1 VNKVATTT
9 GEEQAAESPDT
20 SEALPE
26 LPSGTIEAS
35 TKALRRRLSS
45 DIDNIVLKA
54 LRKEPARRYAS
65 VEQFAEDIRR
75 HLDGLP
81 VNATKAS
88 WTYRAGKFVRRHKV
102 GVGAAVLVTVAV
114 LGGVGAT
121 VREARIAAANARR
134 ADRRFN
140 DVRKLANSFLF
151 EFHDAIEHLQ
161 GSTPARELVVK
172 RALEYLDSL
181 SQEAGTDATL
191 RLELVNAY
199 EKVGSVQGSPYRDN
213 LGNVQ
218 GALQSFQKAAA
229 ILEQL
234 VKASPQDQDLRSQL
248 ARDYGEI
255 GDILDASG
263 DLNAAMNSYRKGL
276 DVLEAEQHPNM
287 KAKIRAESMY
297 DRYGLGLTES
307 GDLVQAVENFQKSIA
322 LLDQLIQEDPSDRD
336 NVRDKAIGNIHL
348 GGCLKRMR
356 RFPEALAANRLAY
369 GLMQSLVVEG
379 NHQSKRDVIVA
390 SDGVGEILQKTG
402 DNRGALAIW
411 SKMLAEDRVEKDAD
425 PSNALSRRDVY
436 QDYAKVALAQSA
448 LGDLKEAL
456 ANQRQSVGLNESEM
470 TKGAAGGMARKDL
483 EGEYFQL
490 GEILSKAKR
499 ESEALGYFE
508 KAKAVAAALS
518 KENPKDVEVRGDLAE
533 IGMDLGAAEFA
544 TGKESAALGE
554 YREALAVAEPVAA
567 ASPANADWQVLLA
580 RLDQKRGEYYG
591 RRAQK
596 DRQGTKGGKD
606 REEAL
611 RSYKKSLDLWNRLK
625 AQNALGADYARTPDE
640 VAREIAQCQSTT
652 P

>member
-1 VNKVATTT
+1 MNKTATTIGEGRGVKGPIT
-9 GEEQAAESPDT
+9 GTAGCEV
-20 SEALPE
+20 
-26 LPSGTIEAS
+26 PSGTIEGS
-35 TKALRRRLSS
+35 TPVLRRRLSG

-54 LRKEPARRYAS
+54 LRKEPVRRYAS

-88 WTYRAGKFVRRHKV
+88 WSYRAGKVVRRHKV
-102 GVGAAVLVTVAV
+102 GVGAAVLVVLAV
-114 LGGVGAT
+114 LSGVGAT

-181 SQEAGTDATL
+181 SQEEGTDATL

-213 LGNVQ
+213 LGNFQ

-234 VKASPQDQDLRSQL
+234 VKASPQNQDLRSQL
-248 ARDYGEI
+248 GRDYGEI

-263 DLNAAMNSYRKGL
+263 DLNAAMDNYRKGL
-276 DVLEAEQHPNM
+276 DALEAEKHPNV

-307 GDLVQAVENFQKSIA
+307 GDLVQAVENFKESIG

-379 NHQSKRDVIVA
+379 NQQSKRDVIVA

-411 SKMLAEDRVEKDAD
+411 SKMLAEDRVEKEAD

-436 QDYAKVALAQSA
+436 QDYAKVASAQSA

-456 ANQRQSVGLNESEM
+456 ANQRKSVALNESEM
-470 TKGAAGGMARKDL
+470 ALGAAVGLARKDL
-483 EGEYFQL
+483 EGGYFHL
-490 GEILSKAKR
+490 GEILSKAKQ
-499 ESEALGYFE
+499 EGNALHYFE
-508 KAKAVAAALS
+508 KAKWVAASLS
-518 KENPKDVEVRGDLAE
+518 KENPKDAEVRGDLAE
-533 IGMDLGAAEFA
+533 IGMNLGVAELAA
-544 TGKESAALGE
+544 GKEAAALGE
-554 YREALAVAEPVAA
+554 YREALEIAEAVAA

-580 RLDQKRGEYYG
+580 QLYQKLGEYF
-591 RRAQK
+591 AHK
-596 DRQGTKGGKD
+596 DLQATTSGKD
-606 REEAL
+606 REQAL
-611 RSYKKSLDLWNRLK
+611 RSYEKSLDLWKGLK
-625 AQNALGADYARTPDE
+625 ARGALGADYAGKVDE
-640 VAREIAQCQSTT
+640 VAGEIARCQLARQ
-652 P
+652 